1 MIIQIGHPNKRGGFR
16 VYSSVE
22 ERMEDVARL
31 EKRGYNYFV
40 GYVDS
45 GFEKEL
51 GAKRVPGLS
60 FGRAAWMDKGSY
72 KKDLH
77 GLIH

>member
-1 MIIQIGHPNKRGGFR
+1 
-16 VYSSVE
+16 
-22 ERMEDVARL
+22 
-31 EKRGYNYFV
+31 
-40 GYVDS
+40 VDS